1 MAHRL
6 RILHLSDTQFRA
18 SPTSN
23 AWRTVPLLGEAWE
36 RNLDTIS
43 TESPV
48 DLVVCTGDVAFSG
61 QVEEYAVATQFIDA
75 TLRQLEL
82 KRECFFVTPGNHD
95 INRAIAREAWSQAR
109 QQLKKNQ
116 AKAISRWI
124 EGAPLNGLAQSARDQ
139 LLERQS
145 AYRNWISKDLGRT
158 SLVPADREHPP
169 LGYRVSLQLPKF
181 PFEVHAI
188 GLDSAWLAGD
198 DKDQGSLWLTESQ
211 IRNLGTDAHG
221 DPLIGFR
228 LALMHHPT
236 NYLADPKGSLRLL
249 AKSVD
254 LLLHGHLHAYQAK
267 LQSKLP
273 LTLVAGSL
281 HTRTSF
287 PQTCETIDIWLDDH
301 GIPQEVDVWVRRWSA
316 QAGWTNDSQTYKG
329 SKDGRLQWQSP
340 ETKSSKSTDP
350 LADSLRTGAKSLLQG
365 ADSLHKGG
373 DLDSALRI
381 LRDQVIPIYER
392 LNDIRARAIALT
404 KAADILEQ
412 RGDYEEAL
420 STLREKVLPV
430 FEQLGDARSRALAL
444 GKIADIL
451 EQRGDYDEAL
461 RIRLEEEIP
470 VYERIKDVRSRA
482 IALSKIAN
490 ILEQRG
496 NYDEALRIHREEVL
510 PVFERLGDIHSRALA
525 LGKVAEILGQRGNY
539 DEALRILREEALPVF
554 ERLVDVRARAVAIGK
569 VADIL
574 EHRGDYDEALRIR
587 REEEI
592 PVYERLGDVHS
603 RAVAIGQV
611 ADILEHRGDY
621 DEALRI
627 RREEE
632 IPVYERLGDV
642 HSRAIA
648 IGQVADILEH
658 RGDYDEAL
666 RIRLEE
672 EIPVYERLGDVHSRA
687 VAIGQVADI
696 LQQRGDYDEALRI
709 RREEELPVYER
720 LGDVRLRAVALGQV
734 ADILQQRGDYDEA
747 LRIHREEALPIFE
760 RLGDVRSRA
769 VSMSRVADI
778 LQRRK
783 DYNEAL
789 RIHREEA
796 LPVFERLGDIRSRAV
811 TLGKIADILQ
821 TRGDLDEAFRIR
833 QQEELPV
840 YKRLGDIHSQA
851 VTLEKVSEILTLRGN
866 PSEALHIL
874 RQDVLPI
881 WKKLSNP
888 EEHQATLKNIVAL
901 KHSLRKPTF
910 SIQSLSIRNIKNISS
925 ISIDFTP
932 TSSLPGQWRCIAGI
946 NGAGKSTVLQA
957 VACALLGERLVTELG
972 GERLQRMRR
981 RSHPIENSSEIELRI
996 SNSRETFDLLLP
1008 LGPDG
1013 IDLKKLEAHEN
1024 YKAMREFW
1032 EWRAQNHLLVSYGA
1046 GRNLSEHVQVGI
1058 GQDKSRDVQRQFT
1071 LFEPLASVAH
1081 AEVLTHQD
1089 RLQPAAFRALQFL
1102 LDELLSDSPVQVLP
1116 DSGMLQFRVE
1126 GATVTTTELPDGF
1139 RALITWLADLCAS
1152 WQEKAPEEAELG
1164 DISLLQG
1171 IVLIDE
1177 IDLHLHPRL
1186 QRTIVPRL
1194 RRLLPGVQWIATTHS
1209 PLVLASFDRNEIIP
1223 LQGLSGQARPPLDR
1237 QILGFS
1243 TDEIYRW
1250 LMETE
1255 PSSAELDALWE
1266 NRQDSN
1272 KGELGLILAQSP
1284 DMNDED
1290 ARQAR
1295 EWRRQRLEEVR
1306 RKKQDGEP

>member
-587 REEEI
+587 R
-592 PVYERLGDVHS
+592 
-603 RAVAIGQV
+603 
-611 ADILEHRGDY
+611 
-621 DEALRI
+621 
-627 RREEE
+627 
-632 IPVYERLGDV
+632 
-642 HSRAIA
+642 
-648 IGQVADILEH
+648 
-658 RGDYDEAL
+658 
-666 RIRLEE
+666 EE